1 MQPTPRSK
9 VERVRTQSSFKAEG
23 LDRPRASSTLARN
36 LTDWRNSRHAMRF
49 EARWRE
55 IIACWHS
62 RHAMRLTRPA
72 PESYQTAKPGLMPP
86 LLLMPQAKDRANSLG
101 AADQDGPSSF

>member
-23 LDRPRASSTLARN
+23 PRSAARFEQVGAKSYRLAEFAA
-36 LTDWRNSRHAMRF
+36 RHA
-49 EARWRE
+49 A
-55 IIACWHS
+55 S
-62 RHAMRLTRPA
+62 RPA